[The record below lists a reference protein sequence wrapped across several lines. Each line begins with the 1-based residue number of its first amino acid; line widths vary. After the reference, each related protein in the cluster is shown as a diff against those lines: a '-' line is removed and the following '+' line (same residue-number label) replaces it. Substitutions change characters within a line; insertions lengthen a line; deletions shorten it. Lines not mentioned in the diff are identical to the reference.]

1 MKRFNITRGHNLM
14 LDGQP
19 SNQILDATESS
30 VISFHPCT
38 IKNIKTKL
46 LVKEG
51 DLIKIGTPLFYDKKN
66 EKVLFVSTCSGVV
79 KSIVFGPRRI
89 VESIEIEN
97 DGKNELEGIN
107 TDINKENLLKSG
119 LWTYIRQKPYS
130 KIPHFESSPKSI
142 FISSMPTEPFAIDYE
157 YLMDNVDNYLQEG
170 IDVLK
175 TIFNCDINF
184 ISSNNSSFF
193 SLNNVKHYTFNK
205 LHPAGNVGIH
215 IHHIDPIQKSDDTR
229 WYLSLQDL
237 NRIGQFFSK
246 NGYPV
251 YKYVNVGGNGVKNP
265 SIRKVRIG
273 TKINDI
279 LSDIPKD
286 LALISGDVLNGK
298 KVIDNVSI
306 NYHDEILSIIS
317 IDKKRDFLGW
327 LMPGFNKY
335 SLTNLFFSKLI
346 GNKKSKLSTKKNG
359 SIRSIIPMG
368 NWDKVMPMNIM
379 SEFLVKNI
387 LVEDIEMMEKL
398 GIYECSPEDFALCSF
413 ICQSKVEVSKIIE
426 EGLDMME
433 QEG

>member
-1 MKRFNITRGHNLM
+1 MKTFNITKGHNLKI
-14 LDGQP
+14 DGEP
-19 SNQILDATESS
+19 SNDILDIEEPSL
-30 VISFHPCT
+30 ISFHPCK

-46 LVKEG
+46 LIKEG
-51 DLIKIGTPLFYDKKN
+51 DSVKIGTPLFYDKKN
-66 EKVLFVSTCSGVV
+66 EKALFTSTCSGII
-79 KSIVFGPRRI
+79 KTIVFGPRRI
-89 VESIEIEN
+89 VEAIEIEVDDKNKLEEINN
-97 DGKNELEGIN
+97 DIS
-107 TDINKENLLKSG
+107 KENLLKSG
-119 LWTYIRQKPYS
+119 LWNYIRQKPYS
-130 KIPHFESSPKSI
+130 KIPHFNSLPKSI
-142 FISSMPTEPFAIDYE
+142 FISSMPTEPFALDYE
-157 YLMDNVDNYLQEG
+157 YLMDNIDNYLQEG

-175 TIFNCDINF
+175 TIFKCDINF
-184 ISSNNSSFF
+184 ISSSHSSFF
-193 SLNNVKHYTFNK
+193 SLNNVNHSTFNK

-215 IHHIDPIQKSDDTR
+215 IHHIDPIKKSDDTR

-246 NGYPV
+246 NEYPV
-251 YKYVNVGGNGVKNP
+251 YKYVNVGGSGVKDP
-265 SIRKVRIG
+265 SIRKIRIG

-279 LSDIPKD
+279 LGDIPKN

-298 KVIDNVSI
+298 KVEDNVSI

-317 IDKKRDFLGW
+317 VDKKREFLGW

-346 GNKKSKLSTKKNG
+346 DNKKSKLSTKKNG

-368 NWDKVMPMNIM
+368 NWDKVMPMNIL

-387 LVEDIEMMEKL
+387 LAKDIEMMEKL

-433 QEG
+433 QES